1 MDVGDMLA
9 LLRLD
14 DDLVL
19 RDLVQAVGD
28 PLLLADIDAEFEAG
42 LDWLGEIIAE
52 PGHTATA
59 DDVVEV
65 IQSIL
70 DALPPDLDLDPVAA
84 SAPPESC
91 VASWSTRH
99 PSSREPDTNHGV
111 PRDRCT

>member
-84 SAPPESC
+84 SAVDAYLEHTARILCRLVVDAAP
-91 VASWSTRH
+91 V
-99 PSSREPDTNHGV
+99 EP
-111 PRDRCT
+111 